1 MDVILFVAWDT
12 AGEEYGIPLSV
23 VADESDKIILDFIQL
38 ECMFGRCLV
47 LPYCLVVSPEA
58 RKLAVRFIK

>member
-23 VADESDKIILDFIQL
+23 VADESDKVLDFVQL
-38 ECMFGRCLV
+38 ECMFWRHLV
-47 LPYCLVVSPEA
+47 LPCCLVVSPEA
-58 RKLAVRFIK
+58 RELAVTFMK